1 VPQLCSL
8 YVLRL
13 AHTFA
18 PHYSLNTLT
27 STRSVPVISE
37 NATTFYSPT
46 NTLPP
51 YILQCSQISPHAH
64 PPDKPPPNMPIW
76 STQPF
81 KALYGL
87 FFLTKV
93 PILLPWSL
101 IRYAP
106 KSSRPTP
113 NIPLRVCVVN
123 AICRELFKYYT
134 ATRSTGVASVTAD
147 HKRAGER
154 FALAT
159 PADTSLFTGVLTLGT
174 TKPVAVGGI
183 WYPSPL
189 GKRGRRVKGGDDGF
203 ERESGI

>member
-1 VPQLCSL
+1 MQDNALIVSVFPIGVGNLQYRHNFTSQMAHPVIAWSSARELEHNTFSNYHYTRREGATPRCPRRTVPQLCSS
-8 YVLRL
+8 YVPHL

-64 PPDKPPPNMPIW
+64 PPDKPPPNMPIL
-76 STQPF
+76 STHPF

-93 PILLPWSL
+93 PILLPWAL

-106 KSSRPTP
+106 KSFRPTP
-113 NIPLRVCVVN
+113 NTPLRICVVN
-123 AICRELFKYYT
+123 AICRELFKY
-134 ATRSTGVASVTAD
+134 
-147 HKRAGER
+147 
-154 FALAT
+154 
-159 PADTSLFTGVLTLGT
+159 
-174 TKPVAVGGI
+174 
-183 WYPSPL
+183 
-189 GKRGRRVKGGDDGF
+189 
-203 ERESGI
+203 